1 MVDVVVDC
9 GMVDVVVDEQ
19 GTSVV
24 ELVGTGPVVGVGKD
38 EEVLEGK
45 SVVVVPGV
53 TVVVVEE
60 VVVVVPGGGAL
71 GHPSASASDPNTVP
85 APGKPA
91 NAARSDTSSWQRD
104 S

>member
-1 MVDVVVDC
+1 MVEVVVDC
-9 GMVDVVVDEQ
+9 GMVDVVVEEQ

-24 ELVGTGPVVGVGKD
+24 ELVGTGAVVGVGKD

-60 VVVVVPGGGAL
+60 VVVVVPGGGASWQ
-71 GHPSASASDPNTVP
+71 PRASARESSTAP
-85 APGKPA
+85 AAGKPA
-91 NAARSDTSSWQRD
+91 NAARSDWSNWQMG
-104 S
+104 